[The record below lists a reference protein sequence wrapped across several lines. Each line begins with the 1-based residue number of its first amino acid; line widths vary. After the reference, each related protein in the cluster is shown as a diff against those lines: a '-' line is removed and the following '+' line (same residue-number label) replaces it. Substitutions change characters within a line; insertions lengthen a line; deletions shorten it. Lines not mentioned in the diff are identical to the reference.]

1 MENYVDILSVA
12 FIEVWASAMLFLPR
26 FLLAV
31 FVFLFGLL
39 FSWVFRVAIERVVEV
54 LKIDEI
60 LERMDVT
67 PAFKRIGI
75 NLNIGLFMGWIVKW
89 AVIIL
94 ALIAAAD
101 ALQWDQITIF
111 LSQVVT
117 YLPNVIIAV
126 VILLVGFLLGN
137 FVQSIIKS
145 AVKAARM
152 HNATFLA
159 GLAKWSVIV
168 FSFMAALVQL
178 GIAQSLIEVLFT
190 GFVAML
196 ALAGGLAFGLG
207 GREHAGKIL
216 DHIYRDLTSR
226 K

>member
-1 MENYVDILSVA
+1 MENYVDILSGA
-12 FIEVWASAMLFLPR
+12 FIELWASSVLFLPK

-31 FVFLFGLL
+31 VVFLVGLL
-39 FSWVFRVAIERVVEV
+39 IAWVLRVAIERIVDM

-60 LERMDVT
+60 LERTDVT
-67 PAFKRIGI
+67 PAFRRVGI
-75 NLNIGLFMGWIVKW
+75 NLNIKLFLGWIVKW

-101 ALQWDQITIF
+101 ALQWDQITVF

-145 AVKAARM
+145 AVKAAKM

-159 GLAKWSVIV
+159 GIAKWSVIV

-207 GREHAGKIL
+207 GREQASRIL